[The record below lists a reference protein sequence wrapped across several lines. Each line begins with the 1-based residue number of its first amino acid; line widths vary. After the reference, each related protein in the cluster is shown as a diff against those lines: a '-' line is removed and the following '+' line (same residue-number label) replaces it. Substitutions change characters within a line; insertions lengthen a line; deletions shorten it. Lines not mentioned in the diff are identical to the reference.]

1 MEPNLRDTPLRRF
14 NTFWWGLAL
23 FVVFGIACFFL
34 RTFVNDEM
42 TDVDKERGQ
51 ERLVK
56 KDKVEAAQA
65 AALKVDPT
73 SVFDKLQNTLNAAP
87 AASAVAS
94 PEAAEMAPAAEP
106 TPAPAPAAP
115 VEEAPAEAP
124 TVTPAPAPVTPAPAA
139 PAEPVAPTNPE

>member
-73 SVFDKLQNTLNAAP
+73 SVFSKLQNTLNAAP

-94 PEAAEMAPAAEP
+94 PEAEKM
-106 TPAPAPAAP
+106 AAP
-115 VEEAPAEAP
+115 VEETPAPEAPAAPAEAP
-124 TVTPAPAPVTPAPAA
+124 TVTPAPAPVTPAPAT